1 MRHCRHFF
9 RFILV
14 SLLAFFSPAQIQISG
29 AAPGSKTMP
38 TEAMS
43 AETMHGDTLM
53 TYCAGQY
60 DVDLGICTGYI
71 LAIAETMVTGQASFG
86 QHACGHD
93 GIKAQQLVDLVRLEL
108 GQQPDLKNQ
117 PAGVMV
123 ANVLASAFPCLDD
136 LAPAAGGAVQSEVL
150 P

>member
-1 MRHCRHFF
+1 MRRYRHSF
-9 RFILV
+9 RFIFV
-14 SLLAFFSPAQIQISG
+14 SLLVFFSPAQIQISG
-29 AAPGSKTMP
+29 AAPGP
-38 TEAMS
+38 
-43 AETMHGDTLM
+43 ETMHGDTLM

-60 DVDLGICTGYI
+60 DIDLGVCTGYI
-71 LAIAETMVTGQASFG
+71 LAIAETMVTGQTSFG
-86 QHACGHD
+86 QRACGHD
-93 GIKAQQLVDLVRLEL
+93 GVKAQQLVDLVRLEL

-136 LAPAAGGAVQSEVL
+136 ITPAAGGDVQSEVL